1 MPPANPISTVRR
13 PAPERAPGASEGNTS
28 ARAFFPIVA
37 RHFLEPRRKSAF
49 VARWRGT
56 PCNPE
61 GNTGAGLRRWL
72 LALLALLL
80 AVPAAAH
87 PVPFSYLDLEIHDDA
102 VTGRV
107 RAHLVDL
114 APVLGIADPQEL
126 LDGHVQAAAEE
137 GIQRYLASRIA
148 FENGGFARA
157 EWGPIQVVDDN
168 EALQLE
174 FRIAGAPEG
183 ALTID
188 TPLFP
193 ADPNHQTFI
202 NIYED
207 DTLRQQLILS
217 AETEPQVYYRGTTAG
232 AFAVMGTFIPS
243 GVHHIMI
250 GPDHILFLIGLL
262 LLGGS
267 LRRLV
272 TIVTMFTVGHSIT
285 LSLAALDIVTPPG
298 WLIEPAIALS
308 IVVVGADNLL
318 QRKEKGRD
326 LRAFVALFFGLIH
339 GFGFASV
346 LKEFGLPQEALGW
359 SLFSFN
365 VGVELGQLAIVL
377 VVASALALI
386 RRRWPRTDKAIVV
399 GGSAVVI
406 AAGAYWFVERVFW
419 GA

>member
-1 MPPANPISTVRR
+1 M
-13 PAPERAPGASEGNTS
+13 
-28 ARAFFPIVA
+28 
-37 RHFLEPRRKSAF
+37 
-49 VARWRGT
+49 ARWRGT

-188 TPLFP
+188 TNLFP